1 MLSAPPVLVEP
12 NAEMFAIEPSPAMQQ
27 QTEWAI
33 QTPEASPVWVKAS
46 SKTEE
51 EHLSCFKRAC
61 QPLFEQMLTRIASH
75 ADILENAQ
83 PLASRQLIETL
94 CQPYFDQ
101 ISGKLHD
108 QISGMDDDTT
118 DIVAA
123 KVAGESSKSKAGK
136 RLGRWAEEE
145 ESTDA
150 EEGSAFA
157 TLLSSDGEGNDV
169 ECRTE
174 QGTSS
179 GQISHTLSSEEDSES
194 ALDAEKSS
202 MVCRHWKTKGWC
214 RFDAQCKFLHPE
226 HKRGVTVKGA
236 DAVDIV
242 VARGRASARKNRGK
256 RNSAKHNQGMSSEVA
271 ALDMQPYGVCVTCA
285 PGMWY
290 VEPQLA

>member
-12 NAEMFAIEPSPAMQQ
+12 SAEIVAIDPSPVMHPQSHW
-27 QTEWAI
+27 EI
-33 QTPEASPVWVKAS
+33 QTPESSPLTWGYKAS

-51 EHLSCFKRAC
+51 EHLRCFEKLC
-61 QPLFEQMLTRIASH
+61 QPMFQQMLTRIASH

-101 ISGKLHD
+101 ISGKLHEA
-108 QISGMDDDTT
+108 ISLSEVLPTE
-118 DIVAA
+118 APA
-123 KVAGESSKSKAGK
+123 ENARKSSLM
-136 RLGRWAEEE
+136 RLGRWEE

-157 TLLSSDGEGNDV
+157 TLFSSDGEGYEV

-174 QGTSS
+174 QAMSS
-179 GQISHTLSSEEDSES
+179 GQISQSLSSEEDSES
-194 ALDAEKSS
+194 AFDAEKSS

-214 RFDAQCKFLHPE
+214 RFEGQCKFLHPE
-226 HKRGVTVKGA
+226 HKRGITVKGA
-236 DAVDIV
+236 DAADV
-242 VARGRASARKNRGK
+242 VSLRTRPPARKNRGK
-256 RNSAKHNQGMSSEVA
+256 RSSAKQAHSTFSEVA
-271 ALDMQPYGVCVTCA
+271 ALDMQQYGVCVSCA

-290 VEPQLA
+290 VDSQLA